1 MNIKYSY
8 VPTPWEYYHSTE
20 NSSRLGCLD
29 LAYNA
34 LGRQGWEL
42 VFAWKERSGKMHAI
56 FKRPITATI
65 EGTNEDE

>member
-1 MNIKYSY
+1 MNIKYSF
-8 VPTPWEYYHSTE
+8 VPTPWEYYHSVE
-20 NSSRLGCLD
+20 EVGRLGCLD

-56 FKRPITATI
+56 FKRPITLAAEEET
-65 EGTNEDE
+65 EQ